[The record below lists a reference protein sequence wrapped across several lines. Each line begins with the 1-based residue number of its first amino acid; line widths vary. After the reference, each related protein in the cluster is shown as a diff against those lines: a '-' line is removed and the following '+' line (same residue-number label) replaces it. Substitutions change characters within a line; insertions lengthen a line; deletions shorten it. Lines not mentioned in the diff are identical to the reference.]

1 MRRPRAPMRLL
12 MGRRSRA
19 VVGEGLPLTLHAYR
33 LLTAAATPLA
43 PALMSHRLKRGKEL
57 AARLNE
63 RYGES
68 ALARPPGPLVWV
80 HGASVG
86 ELLSVIPL
94 IERIGEKGFAVL
106 CTSGTVTS
114 ANLAEQRLP
123 PGAIHQF
130 VALDAPRF
138 VRRFLDHWRPDIAIF
153 VESDL
158 WPNLIM
164 TSARRAIPLILV
176 NGRVSERSFNRWR
189 RIPGTI
195 TA

>member
-1 MRRPRAPMRLL
+1 MRRQHAPMRSRI
-12 MGRRSRA
+12 GRWSRTH
-19 VVGEGLPLTLHAYR
+19 VPEGLPLTLYAYR

-94 IERIGEKGFAVL
+94 IECIGEKGFAVL
-106 CTSGTVTS
+106 CT
-114 ANLAEQRLP
+114 
-123 PGAIHQF
+123 
-130 VALDAPRF
+130 
-138 VRRFLDHWRPDIAIF
+138 
-153 VESDL
+153 
-158 WPNLIM
+158 
-164 TSARRAIPLILV
+164 
-176 NGRVSERSFNRWR
+176 
-189 RIPGTI
+189 
-195 TA
+195 